1 MCDEERNEYRKSDNT
16 NKVADF
22 VFMGHYTSASCGVG
36 ELLFEKL
43 MEYIGGQITEYF
55 NLYEF
60 RSRDNNVMLV
70 NAATLAHIRRM
81 SELRKRVGRPMKID
95 SGFRTQAFNKIVG
108 GAPDSQHLLGIAC
121 DVPLPDDI
129 KAQGVAARNRYEDR
143 LKTLWLEICQA
154 DGIGGG
160 FGYYNT
166 FTHFDSRVVRSVFD
180 KRTVELKTNG
190 NISYVELDPL
200 TLKYV
205 DLSKSPQ
212 LTTVLA
218 KTYKNFANG
227 QFFFAGVRPI
237 YLVVQDGVKL
247 YDLKIFDYL
256 IGKKGTLIIY
266 KNGTVKVETL
276 HSISNVSNIH
286 LAFQGFNLNY
296 DANGI
301 KPVAHSV
308 IEEQA
313 NINTSIRKEGYG
325 TDVYRPCPRVGYG
338 YNGKLVIANINGDAN
353 VLRKA
358 MRSLGCIYNGDTYGI
373 GVDSGSRNAFVVDGQ
388 IVSNGRAKQEHII
401 VF

>member
-1 MCDEERNEYRKSDNT
+1 MRDKERNEYRKSDYT

-22 VFMGHYTSASCGVG
+22 VFMGHYTSASCGVS
-36 ELLFEKL
+36 ELLSEKL

-108 GAPDSQHLLGIAC
+108 GAPDSNHLLGIAC
-121 DVPLPDDI
+121 DVPLPADI
-129 KAQGVAARNRYEDR
+129 KKLPIAQRNQYQDR
-143 LKTLWLEICQA
+143 LRDMWLTICQS

-166 FTHFDSRVVRSVFD
+166 FNHFDSRVVRSVFD

-205 DLSKSPQ
+205 DLSKSPK
-212 LTTVLA
+212 LT
-218 KTYKNFANG
+218 KDISYPNFANG
-227 QFFFAGVRPI
+227 PLFFSGVRPI
-237 YLVVQDGVKL
+237 CLVIQDGKKL
-247 YDLKIFDYL
+247 YDAKAYDI
-256 IGKKGTLIIY
+256 KPKGTLIIY
-266 KNGTVKVETL
+266 KDGTVEVKTL
-276 HSISNVSNIH
+276 RTINNVSNIK
-286 LAFQGFNLNY
+286 LAFQGFNLFGGKFLN
-296 DANGI
+296 
-301 KPVAHSV
+301 
-308 IEEQA
+308 E
-313 NINTSIRKEGYG
+313 SILNEGYLP
-325 TDVYRPCPRVGYG
+325 DVYRRCNRVGFG
-338 YNGKLVIANINGDAN
+338 YNGNLVIANVEGTAN
-353 VLRKA
+353 ILRAVMLALK
-358 MRSLGCIYNGDTYGI
+358 CTYGI
-373 GVDSGSRNAFVVDGQ
+373 GADSGSRNAFKVGGK
-388 IVSNGRAKQEHII
+388 IVSNGLAKQEHII